1 MELEKKLYN
10 LQKEYAANEQ
20 QVQSAFNVMADQLAE
35 ARKRIAILEEL
46 LRGHNEGKFNSVK
59 SY

>member
-20 QVQSAFNVMADQLAE
+20 QMQSAFNVMADQLAE
-35 ARKRIAILEEL
+35 ARKRIAVLEEL
-46 LRGHNEGKFNSVK
+46 LRGQNESKFNSVK